1 MIGLDTSIVVRFLTQ
16 ADPVQSRKA
25 TACIGRLT
33 EDSPGFISLVVVAE
47 TAWVLKTGH
56 KMADAVIAAA
66 IERLLQA
73 SELVVQNEIQV
84 FYAVALAKQG
94 RASLADALIGALGS
108 QAGCDHTV
116 TFDRKAAR
124 LPEFE
129 LL

>member
-1 MIGLDTSIVVRFLTQ
+1 MIGLDTNIILRYLAQ
-16 ADPVQSRKA
+16 DDPAQSPKA
-25 TACIGRLT
+25 TSRIDQLS
-33 EDSPGFISLVVVAE
+33 EIQPGFISLVVIVE
-47 TAWVLKTGH
+47 TAWSLKSFY
-56 KMADAVIAAA
+56 KLNDAMVATT

-73 SELVVQNEIQV
+73 SEFMVQDEQQV
-84 FYAVALAKQG
+84 FYAIAVAKQG

-108 QAGCDHTV
+108 QAGCDHTL

>member
-1 MIGLDTSIVVRFLTQ
+1 MIGLDTNIVVRFLTQ
-16 ADPVQSRKA
+16 DDPVQSRKA

-33 EDSPGFISLVVVAE
+33 EGSPGFISLVVVAE

-56 KMADAVIAAA
+56 KMADTVIAAA

-73 SELVVQNEIQV
+73 SELVVQNEAQV

-108 QAGCDHTV
+108 QAGCDHTL